1 MKLKPGYVAG
11 LNDDMLN
18 AWAQSLADQCD
29 TLGKTRTFTTPYGK
43 TCTVS
48 GGDNIGWQIDQ
59 DALKALVAAQA
70 PLGKIQTLVVPC
82 SSTTNGYAGP
92 GQRD

>member
-1 MKLKPGYVAG
+1 MQLKPEYKAG

-18 AWAQSLADQCD
+18 AWATSLADQCD

-43 TCTVS
+43 TCTVK

-59 DALKALVAAQA
+59 EALISLVATQA
-70 PLGKIQTLVVPC
+70 PLGRVQTLAVPC
-82 SSTTNGYAGP
+82 SSSTNGYAGP

>member
-1 MKLKPGYVAG
+1 MKPGYVAG
-11 LNDDMLN
+11 LNDELLN
-18 AWAQSLADQCD
+18 SWAVSLADECD
-29 TLGKTRTFTTPYGK
+29 TFGKTRTFTTPYGK

-59 DALKALVAAQA
+59 EGLKALVAEQA
-70 PLGKIQTLVVPC
+70 PLGKTQTLTVPC
-82 SSTTNGYAGP
+82 SSTTNGYAGA

>member
-1 MKLKPGYVAG
+1 M
-11 LNDDMLN
+11 
-18 AWAQSLADQCD
+18 ADQCD

-43 TCTVS
+43 TCTVR
-48 GGDNIGWQIDQ
+48 GGDNLGWQIDQ
-59 DALKALVAAQA
+59 EALKALVAAQA
-70 PLGKIQTLVVPC
+70 PLGKNQSLVVPC